1 MPKKNSGDSAYS
13 TEVVMVDT
21 SAMPIVAT
29 EPIATDGLGNFITIY
44 DRDDYGTHQDVDA
57 ESTSAAVTVVAS
69 GSHGANAREVM
80 GMSGCLGAILIA
92 AFLSMVLM
100 GVPTLVG
107 ATALVVTALVLA
119 GCAIVSTVIVPRVSR
134 FFSSDD

>member
-1 MPKKNSGDSAYS
+1 MPKKKSGESAYS
-13 TEVVMVDT
+13 SEAVMVDT
-21 SAMPIVAT
+21 SAMPVIAT

-44 DRDDYGTHQDVDA
+44 DRDDYGTHQDA
-57 ESTSAAVTVVAS
+57 ELESAPVAVTAVASDSHSTS
-69 GSHGANAREVM
+69 AREVM
-80 GMSGCLGAILIA
+80 GMSGYLGAIFIA

-119 GCAIVSTVIVPRVSR
+119 GCVIVSTVIVPRVSS